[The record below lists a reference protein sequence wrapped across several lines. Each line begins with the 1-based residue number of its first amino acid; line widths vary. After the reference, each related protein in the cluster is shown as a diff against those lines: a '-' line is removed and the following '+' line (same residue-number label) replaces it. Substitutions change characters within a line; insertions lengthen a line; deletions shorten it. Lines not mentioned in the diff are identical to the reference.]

1 SNTPGSADSPHGPP
15 SEGVV
20 KSLPTMIDG
29 RLEAIARGES
39 IEPEIHPEL
48 ARESMVLNVE
58 RFNLWYGHKQAL
70 FDVTLGIPRSK
81 ITALIGPSGC
91 GKSTL
96 LRSVNR
102 LNDLIDGVRRTG
114 DMRLN
119 GDSIYARSAD
129 VIELRKRMGMVFQK
143 PNPFPMSI
151 FENV

>member
-1 SNTPGSADSPHGPP
+1 MAIIPALVSNTSTPADSPHGPTA
-15 SEGVV
+15 EGIV
-20 KSLPTMIDG
+20 KPLPTMIGG
-29 RLEAIARGES
+29 RLEAIGRGEAVA
-39 IEPEIHPEL
+39 PEIHPEL
-48 ARESMVLNVE
+48 ARESMVLDVE
-58 RFNLWYGHKQAL
+58 RFSLWYGQKQAL
-70 FDVTLGIPRSK
+70 FDITLGIPRAK

-129 VIELRKRMGMVFQK
+129 VIELRK
-143 PNPFPMSI
+143 
-151 FENV
+151 